1 MEQEIRVLQIISII
15 LFATLL
21 CLLTYLVIRK
31 IIENRQDNQINE
43 RKKQLIGP
51 IFSYLREE
59 GKIEGYKANKNRQAG
74 NRTGS
79 H

>member
-51 IFSYLREE
+51 IFSYLRE
-59 GKIEGYKANKNRQAG
+59 GRKD
-74 NRTGS
+74 
-79 H
+79 